1 MVSSLPAA
9 AMLEPRVAQTST
21 VKLPSIGSVSLI
33 DQELANEVIEPSATV
48 PLMEVVLLPYLTNT
62 LLRSLEGSNLPLP
75 PNPMAI
81 VLRFTASEALPVN
94 SNEASLKEL

>member
-9 AMLEPRVAQTST
+9 VIVEPIVAQTST

-48 PLMEVVLLPYLTNT
+48 PLMEEVLLPYFKNT
-62 LLRSLEGSNLPLP
+62 LLRSLEGSNVPLP
-75 PNPMAI
+75 AKPMAI
-81 VLRFTASEALPVN
+81 VLRLTASVALPVK
-94 SNEASLKEL
+94 SNEASL